1 MQLSTS
7 NTHSD
12 HNNVLGAS
20 NRSKQAFAALK
31 GEALARFAAMGSEMD
46 YQRGSSLYVEGQPA
60 HCIYIVLSGR
70 VKLSVTSREGK
81 IMIMRIAETGDV
93 LGLSGAMNS
102 GEYEV
107 TAEAFEFCRVKV
119 IRSREFI
126 DFLHQYPE
134 AAMEATQ
141 VILRDYRFMFKD
153 VCRLGLPT
161 TVTGRLA
168 NLLLDWR
175 EKRFEEGHTDS
186 RVVVTLT
193 QEEIAGMTGTS
204 RETVSRVLQ
213 QFQRNKLIS
222 IKGVSLTVL
231 QPQALEALAV

>member
-1 MQLSTS
+1 MNSFH
-7 NTHSD
+7 HS
-12 HNNVLGAS
+12 
-20 NRSKQAFAALK
+20 RQAFSNLK
-31 GEALARFAAMGSEMD
+31 GEALSRFNAMGSETD
-46 YQRGSSLYVEGQPA
+46 YSRGISLFVEGQPSN
-60 HCIYIVLSGR
+60 CVFVLLSGR

-81 IMIMRIAETGDV
+81 TMIMRIAEPGDM
-93 LGLSGAMNS
+93 LGLSAAMN
-102 GEYEV
+102 GTDYEV

-119 IRSREFI
+119 IRSRDFVEF
-126 DFLHQYPE
+126 LRKYPE

-141 VILRDYRFMFKD
+141 CVLRDYKFMFKD

-186 RVVVTLT
+186 RMVMTLT

-213 QFQRNKLIS
+213 QFQREKLIS

-231 QPQALEALAV
+231 KPEALEQLAV

>member
-1 MQLSTS
+1 MQTIGSSTYSHTDVMSSFNHPRHAFS
-7 NTHSD
+7 N
-12 HNNVLGAS
+12 
-20 NRSKQAFAALK
+20 LK
-31 GEALARFAAMGSEMD
+31 GEALARYNALGSETD
-46 YQRGSSLYVEGQPA
+46 YARGISLFVEGQPSN
-60 HCIYIVLSGR
+60 CVYILLSGR

-81 IMIMRIAETGDV
+81 VMIMRIAETGDV
-93 LGLSGAMNS
+93 LGLSAAMNNTD
-102 GEYEV
+102 YEV
-107 TAEAFEFCRVKV
+107 TADAVEFCRVKV
-119 IRSREFI
+119 IRSRDFVEF
-126 DFLHQYPE
+126 LRKYPE

-141 VILRDYRFMFKD
+141 CVLKEYKFMFKD

-186 RVVVTLT
+186 RVVMTLT

-213 QFQRNKLIS
+213 QFQKNKLIS

-231 QPQALEALAV
+231 KPEALEQLAV

>member
-1 MQLSTS
+1 MQLAKSEYKAPVVMTNPHCKQPFS
-7 NTHSD
+7 NLSADAQARLNQIGSD
-12 HNNVLGAS
+12 
-20 NRSKQAFAALK
+20 
-31 GEALARFAAMGSEMD
+31 MD
-46 YQRGSSLYVEGQPA
+46 YTRGYSLFIEGQPSQ
-60 HCIYIVLSGR
+60 CVYIILSGR

-81 IMIMRIAETGDV
+81 TMIMRIAEAGDV
-93 LGLSGAMNS
+93 LGLNAAMNNTD
-102 GEYEV
+102 YEV
-107 TAEAFEFCRVKV
+107 SAEALEFCRVKV
-119 IRSREFI
+119 IRSRDFI
-126 DFLHQYPE
+126 DFLRKYPE

-141 VILRDYRFMFKD
+141 CVLREYKFMFKD

-186 RVVVTLT
+186 RMVMTLT

-213 QFQRNKLIS
+213 QFQRDKLIS

-231 QPQALEALAV
+231 RPEALQQLAV